1 MCYYIGKIINGR
13 GKEHEKMLENLKSE
27 LVGYKMSMI
36 ELDNIMMRFG
46 FESIYD
52 EGTEENIIE
61 DGNGVWTSENE
72 DIQIYLEGNLDNL
85 VVTKIEDFR

>member
-1 MCYYIGKIINGR
+1 MK
-13 GKEHEKMLENLKSE
+13 KMLENLKGE

-36 ELDNIMMRFG
+36 ELDNSMMGFG

-52 EGTEENIIE
+52 EGTEENIIR
-61 DGNGVWTSENE
+61 DGNGVWTSKNG
-72 DIQIYLEGNLDNL
+72 DIQIYLKGNLDSL

>member
-1 MCYYIGKIINGR
+1 MK
-13 GKEHEKMLENLKSE
+13 KMLENLKSE

-36 ELDNIMMRFG
+36 ELDNSMMDYR

-61 DGNGVWTSENE
+61 DGNGVWTSENG
-72 DIQIYLEGNLDNL
+72 DIQIYLEGNLDSL
-85 VVTKIEDFR
+85 VVTKIEDFK

>member
-1 MCYYIGKIINGR
+1 MK
-13 GKEHEKMLENLKSE
+13 KMLENLKSE

-36 ELDNIMMRFG
+36 DLDNIMMRFG

-72 DIQIYLEGNLDNL
+72 DIQIYLEGNLNSL

>member
-1 MCYYIGKIINGR
+1 MGGEKNM
-13 GKEHEKMLENLKSE
+13 KKMLENLKSE

>member
-1 MCYYIGKIINGR
+1 MK
-13 GKEHEKMLENLKSE
+13 KMLENLKSE

-72 DIQIYLEGNLDNL
+72 DI
-85 VVTKIEDFR
+85 

>member
-1 MCYYIGKIINGR
+1 MK
-13 GKEHEKMLENLKSE
+13 KMLENLKSE

>member
-1 MCYYIGKIINGR
+1 MK
-13 GKEHEKMLENLKSE
+13 KMLENLKSE

-36 ELDNIMMRFG
+36 DLDNIMMRFG

-61 DGNGVWTSENE
+61 DGNGVWTSENG
-72 DIQIYLEGNLDNL
+72 DIQIYLEGNLDSL
-85 VVTKIEDFR
+85 VVTKIEDFK

>member
-1 MCYYIGKIINGR
+1 MK
-13 GKEHEKMLENLKSE
+13 KMLKNLKSE

-36 ELDNIMMRFG
+36 DLDNIMMGFG

-85 VVTKIEDFR
+85 VVTKMEDFR

>member
-1 MCYYIGKIINGR
+1 MKKI
-13 GKEHEKMLENLKSE
+13 LENLKSK

-36 ELDNIMMRFG
+36 DLDNIMMGFG
-46 FESIYD
+46 FESIYN
-52 EGTEENIIE
+52 EGTEENIIR
-61 DGNGVWTSENE
+61 DGNGVWTSENG

>member
-1 MCYYIGKIINGR
+1 MKKI
-13 GKEHEKMLENLKSE
+13 LENLKSE

-36 ELDNIMMRFG
+36 DLDNIMMRFG

-61 DGNGVWTSENE
+61 DGNGIWTSENE
-72 DIQIYLEGNLDNL
+72 DIQIYLEGNLDSL
-85 VVTKIEDFR
+85 VVTKIEDFK

>member
-1 MCYYIGKIINGR
+1 
-13 GKEHEKMLENLKSE
+13 MLENLKSE